1 MKLAEAIGKL
11 RRLKE
16 SLENAWTFYRA
27 NIDTYEAMAKSIAH
41 GVLIAMPP
49 EEVEPS
55 EWQKSVATVV
65 ERIGAFLVNSKEASG
80 FILRLASTDAS
91 AGSDNDIAAPI
102 PGMKNMG
109 VQDIVRW
116 VEAGRNKTSKD
127 AEGGK
132 NFDERDF
139 GKSDN
144 QIAFN
149 ILYAIRQGRDNGIMT
164 HISQFIGAAHTGEAH
179 DRSPQILAAW
189 IDAIV
194 PRVRADLEA
203 WMRVQMAA
211 A

>member
-1 MKLAEAIGKL
+1 MKLGDAIGKL
-11 RRLKE
+11 RKLKE
-16 SLENAWTFYRA
+16 SLENVWTFYRA

-41 GVLIAMPP
+41 GVLIALPP
-49 EEVEPS
+49 PDVEPD
-55 EWQKSVATVV
+55 EWAKSVATVV
-65 ERIGAFLVNSKEASG
+65 ERIGAFLVNSSAASG
-80 FILRLASTDAS
+80 FILRLASTSAS
-91 AGSDNDIAAPI
+91 ADGGSAFPPV

-127 AEGGK
+127 PDGGK

-139 GKSDN
+139 GKSDS

-149 ILYAIRQGRDNGIMT
+149 IMYAIRQGRDNGIMA
-164 HISQFIGAAHTGEAH
+164 HIAQFIGAAHTGDAH

-203 WMRVQMAA
+203 WMRGLMAGI
-211 A
+211 